1 MIKIYKKSAKAN
13 GAGKLLELKRPAPG
27 CWVNVVSPNEEEIKE
42 LKEKYNLP
50 SYLIKDCLDED
61 SLPRLEKDLD
71 HNLSLIV
78 LKVPFHSEQ
87 SVTTVPFG
95 IVFSPKKNYVF
106 TISSAEANA
115 IEKILSGTAKHLVTD
130 DKALF
135 FNYITKRLIRSYMR
149 ELNVA
154 ENEISVAESS
164 INKSFQ
170 NKEVI
175 LLLSL
180 QKTLVYFRT
189 SIVGNKKVLSK
200 VISSKIFSATDEE
213 KELIEDLSVDMDE
226 AQQLVTIYSEI
237 IANMI
242 TAYNSLVSNNFNS
255 ILKFLALITVAISIP
270 TMVASFYGMNID
282 LPLQETHQAFI
293 VVLLFAILATGG
305 VLAFFK
311 YKNWV

>member
-13 GAGKLLELKRPAPG
+13 GAGKLVELKRPAPG
-27 CWVNVVSPNEEEIKE
+27 CWINVVSPTEEEIIE
-42 LKEKYNLP
+42 LKEKFSLP
-50 SYLIKDCLDED
+50 TYLVKDCVDSD

-71 HNLSLIV
+71 HNLSLIL
-78 LKVPFHSEQ
+78 LKVPFHSDEA
-87 SVTTVPFG
+87 VTTVPFG
-95 IVFSPKKNYVF
+95 IVFSPRKNYVF
-106 TISSAEANA
+106 TISSTEAYA
-115 IEKILSGTAKHLVTD
+115 VGKILSSSAKNLVTD
-130 DKALF
+130 NKVLF
-135 FNYITKRLIRSYMR
+135 FTYITKRLIRSYMR

-154 ENEISVAESS
+154 ENEISGVESS

-170 NKEVI
+170 NKEVL

-200 VISSKIFSATDEE
+200 IIPSKIFSVNEEE
-213 KELIEDLSVDMDE
+213 KELIEDLSVDIDE

-242 TAYNSLVSNNFNS
+242 TAYNSLVANNFNS

-282 LPLQETHQAFI
+282 LPLQQTHEAFF
-293 VVLLFAILATGG
+293 VVVLFAILATGG